1 MDLLRRNK
9 VVFEPNCITRE
20 DGIVE
25 CQPILREGDIE
36 RPARIVLE
44 PIDAGT
50 YRVLK
55 LEGDARTIEH
65 LERFLQKRIIGGS
78 VRRGGQSGGDTAA
91 NE

>member
-1 MDLLRRNK
+1 M
-9 VVFEPNCITRE
+9 
-20 DGIVE
+20 
-25 CQPILREGDIE
+25 
-36 RPARIVLE
+36 LE

-65 LERFLQKRIIGGS
+65 LERFLQKRIVGGS
-78 VRRGGQSGGDTAA
+78 VKKGGYGGQGGDTAA